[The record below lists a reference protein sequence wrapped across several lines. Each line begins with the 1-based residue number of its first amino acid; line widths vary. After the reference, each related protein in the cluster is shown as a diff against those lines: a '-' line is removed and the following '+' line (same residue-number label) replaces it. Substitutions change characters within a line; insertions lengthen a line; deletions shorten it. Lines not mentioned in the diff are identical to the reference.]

1 MTIPRTRFV
10 FVLAFALASVASAVG
25 PPPSETCTDADL
37 SGTDMFNWSDFVG
50 ISSNDFTLPGPSC
63 TELGIDAAVCFTPTS
78 GCTVEIF
85 CEFDSGSQS
94 INVFTGPCTLTPA
107 SCTHTTAATAFPSL
121 TGVVLT
127 GGVNTCVVC
136 EHTSVGSGASTITIN
151 QTAGDCGALPVGLL
165 SFGIESSQDEASTGE
180 GSEE

>member
-10 FVLAFALASVASAVG
+10 FVLAFALASVVSVAG
-25 PPPSETCTDADL
+25 PPPSENCTGADL
-37 SGTDMFNWSDFVG
+37 SGTDMFDWSDFIGV
-50 ISSNDFTLPGPSC
+50 SSNDFTLPGASC
-63 TELGIDAAVCFTPTS
+63 NEEGIDWAVCFTPTN
-78 GCTVEIF
+78 GCTVDIF
-85 CEFDSGSQS
+85 CEFDSGNHS

-136 EHTSVGSGASTITIN
+136 ETTAAGSGAGTITIN

-165 SFGIESSQDEASTGE
+165 SFGVESTEGEAAESG
-180 GSEE
+180 GSSE